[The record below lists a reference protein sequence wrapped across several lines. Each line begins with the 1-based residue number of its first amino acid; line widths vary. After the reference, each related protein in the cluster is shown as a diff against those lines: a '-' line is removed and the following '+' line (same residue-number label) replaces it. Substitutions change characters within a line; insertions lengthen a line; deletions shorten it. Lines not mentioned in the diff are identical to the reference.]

1 MACVRF
7 ICVRDVVCVRGC
19 VRGWLLLAAAM
30 LIHTVG
36 VAALTQAYERVAE
49 VLTDTEGLS
58 RLAARNALIVKR
70 VLFEFIDGE

>member
-1 MACVRF
+1 
-7 ICVRDVVCVRGC
+7 
-19 VRGWLLLAAAM
+19 M